1 MIEDLIDRISS
12 QARLDPG
19 QARAVLAGALG
30 LLDKHAARAPM
41 DALYAAIPGA
51 QALAASPEA
60 RVKPGGGL
68 FGGLMKS
75 AGGLSGAAIADAMG
89 MLKQLQRQGVEKADL
104 RAALPVAEAWVLAR
118 TGRDLLGEALAS
130 VPGVGA
136 LLAGRRD
143 AAQA

>member
-1 MIEDLIDRISS
+1 MIDDLIDRISA
-12 QARLDPG
+12 QTRLDPE

-41 DALYAAIPGA
+41 DALYAAIPSA
-51 QALAASPEA
+51 HALAASPDA

-89 MLKQLQRQGVEKADL
+89 LLKQLERRGVEKADL
-104 RAALPVAEAWVLAR
+104 KAALPVAEAWIQAR

-130 VPGVGA
+130 VPGVGP

-143 AAQA
+143 RTEA